1 MTTAAAEE
9 LTRQITIKN
18 TLVPAGHYLTHP
30 IRQIRE
36 YDREDLRPDVFAGI
50 TIAVILLPQA
60 IAFSLIAELPPQ
72 MGLYAAVIGG
82 LAGALWGSSDQM
94 HTGPANAI
102 SLLVFSSLAG
112 IAVVGSSEY
121 IVAATMLAL
130 LVGLFQLLLG
140 LARLGVLVNFVSH
153 SVIVGFATGAAA
165 LIAVRQI
172 KPLLGLQYPSDS
184 VLTVLTGA
192 ATHISEIDPPTAAI
206 GIGTII
212 FLVVMQR
219 ISDKIPAALLA
230 MILSSLIVYALGDS
244 ARDVEVVGLIPAGLP
259 PLSMPVLNWDLIS
272 SLSSGVLAIGAIG
285 LVESMAIGKSLAA
298 QTRQRLDSNQ
308 EFVGQ
313 GMANLL
319 TGLFSGYPV
328 AGSFSRSAVNLRA
341 GARSPFAAVFSA
353 IFVLLAMQFLGPFAA
368 YLPMSAL
375 AGVLMVTA
383 YRMIDQE
390 EIKRI
395 LRGGRGD
402 AVIMV
407 VTLLG
412 TLFLQLETA
421 VLLGIGLS
429 FARYLM
435 RTSTPQIRS
444 VVPDEN
450 YRHFLYSPDKPE
462 CPQLGI
468 VEILGDLY
476 FGAVNHVEDFVL
488 DHSAKYPEQIFL
500 LLRMGSVNN
509 MDFSGIYMLENIVRY
524 YRERGG
530 DVFLVGVNPG
540 VWQRM
545 EDTDFVDYIGPD
557 NFLDED
563 SAISELFYHVLNPA
577 ACIYEC
583 PVRVFKECQ
592 NLPKRL
598 DLIDVEFE
606 VSPTTQ
612 DVHWI
617 DARPLWDELHLRRP
631 DEKPVIVDVREPREY
646 RQGHIVDAVSVPL
659 TTFKEGDPG
668 LPRDRELVV
677 VCRTSRRSRLAAGA
691 LKKLGYENITILTG
705 GMNSWEAEKL
715 LEAVETFP
723 AVGGSK

>member
-18 TLVPAGHYLTHP
+18 TLVPAGHYLTRP
-30 IRQIRE
+30 IRLIRD
-36 YDREDLRPDVFAGI
+36 YDRVHIRPDLFAGI

-60 IAFSLIAELPPQ
+60 IAFTLIAELPPQ

-112 IAVVGSSEY
+112 VAAVGSPEY
-121 IVAATMLAL
+121 IVAASMLAL

-140 LARLGVLVNFVSH
+140 VARLGVLVNFVSH
-153 SVIVGFATGAAA
+153 SVIVGFASGAAV
-165 LIAVRQI
+165 LIAIRQL
-172 KPLLGLQYPSDS
+172 KPLLGLRFPSDS
-184 VLTVLTGA
+184 VLEIITGT
-192 ATHISEIDPPTAAI
+192 ATHLNEINPATAAI

-212 FLVVMQR
+212 FLIVMRR
-219 ISDKIPAALLA
+219 ISEKIPAALLA
-230 MILSSLIVYALGDS
+230 MVISSLIVYALDLS
-244 ARDVEVVGLIPAGLP
+244 TTDVDVVGLIPAGLP
-259 PLSMPVLNWDLIS
+259 PLSMPVFNWEMIS
-272 SLSSGVLAIGAIG
+272 NLSSGVLAVGAIG
-285 LVESMAIGKSLAA
+285 LVESMAIGKSIAA

-319 TGLFSGYPV
+319 TGLFTGYPV

-375 AGVLMVTA
+375 AGVLIVTA
-383 YRMIDQE
+383 YRMIDTE
-390 EIKRI
+390 EIMRI

-407 VTLLG
+407 VTLFG

-429 FARYLM
+429 FARYIM

-450 YRHFLYSPDKPE
+450 YRHFTYSPDKPE
-462 CPQLGI
+462 CPQLGVI
-468 VEILGDLY
+468 EILGDLY
-476 FGAVNHVEDFVL
+476 FGAVNHVEDFIL
-488 DHSAKYPEQIFL
+488 DHSAKNPEQIFL
-500 LLRMGSVNN
+500 LLRMSSVNSL
-509 MDFSGIYMLENIVRY
+509 DFSGVYMLENIVRY

-530 DVFLVGVNPG
+530 DVFLVGVNRK
-540 VWQRM
+540 VLQRM
-545 EDTDFVDYIGPD
+545 QETGCTDYVGPD

-563 SAISELFYHVLNPA
+563 SAISEIFYHVLNPA

-598 DLIDVEFE
+598 NLIDGGFE
-606 VSPTTQ
+606 VSAGAE

-617 DARPLWDELHLRRP
+617 DARELWDEMHTRRQ
-631 DEKPVIVDVREPREY
+631 DELPVIVDVREPREY
-646 RQGHIVDAVSVPL
+646 RQGHIIDARSVPL
-659 TTFKEGDPG
+659 TSFKEGAPG
-668 LPRDRELVV
+668 LPRDREIVV

-691 LKKLGYENITILTG
+691 LKKLGYENITILNG
-705 GMNSWEAEKL
+705 GMTSWEAEKL
-715 LEAVETFP
+715 LEAVDTFP
-723 AVGGSK
+723 DNGGST